1 MGPQMLTVVESVEV
15 GAADLLGFHPGAAE
29 HKGWEEDL

>member
-1 MGPQMLTVVESVEV
+1 MRLQVLTVVESDEAGAVDLV
-15 GAADLLGFHPGAAE
+15 GICPGAAE